1 MNENVILMILDGW
14 GYSEKLEGN
23 AVAQANTP
31 NLSMLLDKYPNELI
45 GTSGHYVGLPDG
57 QMGNSE
63 VGHLNLGAGRIV
75 KQDVTRID
83 QAIKNGEFLH
93 DEALVDIMTNLL
105 PDKSLHIMG
114 LVSYGGVHSTMSHLK
129 ELLWMT
135 KKYRSDRVYLHVF
148 TDGRDS
154 PPHSGIKYIREI
166 EKFMDGIEIGEIATI
181 SGRYY
186 AMDRDNRWDRVEKAY
201 SALVYG
207 EGLYFDSALE
217 AIQNSYQRE
226 VTDEFVYP
234 SVIRKNG
241 KPVGKME
248 DGDGVIFFNFRA
260 DRGRELTGALTSKD
274 FDCFPRRIPK
284 IKIVT
289 MTKYDEKF
297 KNAVAFQ
304 HLQLN
309 NILGDIIAQMWWK
322 QLRIAETEKYPHV
335 TYFFNGG
342 EERALPGVERILVPS
357 PKVATYDL
365 KPEMSAYPVADKTVQ
380 SILQNR
386 YKMTVLNFANCDM
399 VGHTGDFN
407 AAKKAVEAVD
417 ECVGRIYKTCLE
429 NGYSILLTA
438 DHGNAE
444 QMLDEEGGPFT
455 AHTTNPVHFIYI
467 DPDRKPVLKKG
478 GALCN
483 VAPAILEFFGLEKP
497 KEMESSLVERYE

>member
-1 MNENVILMILDGW
+1 MNENIMLMILDGW
-14 GYSEKLEGN
+14 GYSENTEGN

-31 NLSMLLDKYPNELI
+31 NLDMLLDKYPNTLI
-45 GTSGHYVGLPDG
+45 GTSGHYVGLPEG

-63 VGHLNLGAGRIV
+63 VGHLNLGAGRV
-75 KQDVTRID
+75 VYQDVTRID
-83 QAIKNGEFLH
+83 KAIQSGEFLR
-93 DEALVDIMTNLL
+93 DEALTGLIANLP

-114 LVSYGGVHSTMSHLK
+114 LVSYGGIHSTISHLK

-135 KKYRSDRVYLHVF
+135 QKYRKDKVYLHVF

-166 EKFMDGIEIGEIATI
+166 EKFMDGIDVGEIATI
-181 SGRYY
+181 CGRYY
-186 AMDRDNRWDRVEKAY
+186 AMDRDSRWDRVEKAY
-201 SALVYG
+201 NALVYG

-234 SVIRKNG
+234 SVIRING

-260 DRGRELTGALTSKD
+260 DRGRELTGALTVKD
-274 FDCFPRRIPK
+274 FDCFPRKIPA
-284 IKIVT
+284 IKMVT
-289 MTKYDEKF
+289 MTKYDAQF
-297 KNAVAFQ
+297 KNAVAFP
-304 HLQLN
+304 HSQLN
-309 NILGDIIAQMWWK
+309 NILGDIIAQQWWK

-342 EERALPGVERILVPS
+342 EERAFPGVERILIPS

-365 KPEMSAYPVADKTVQ
+365 KPEMSAYQVTEKTIQ
-380 SILQNR
+380 NILHHR
-386 YKMTVLNFANCDM
+386 FKLIVLNFANCDM
-399 VGHTGDFN
+399 VGHTGDFE
-407 AAKKAVEAVD
+407 AAKKAVETVD
-417 ECVGRIYKTCLE
+417 ECVGRIYQSCSE
-429 NGYSILLTA
+429 NGYTMLITA

-444 QMLDEEGGPFT
+444 QMLAEDGSPFT
-455 AHTTNPVHFIYI
+455 AHTTNPVSLIYV
-467 DPDRKPVLKKG
+467 DPDRKPVLKEG

-483 VAPAILEFFGLEKP
+483 IAPTILEFFGLEKP
-497 KEMESSLVERYE
+497 KEMSDSIVERYE